1 MSETLIFKIAY
12 FAVGVFFL
20 QIVLP
25 AVVRLPSEKSHL
37 MLFLASL
44 AYSCKM
50 FPKFLGKILC
60 SIFSIGILAAIS
72 KNKSPNALSKQL
84 RIEFLFF
91 SLSSPI
97 LFFLKYFFCFFWS
110 MYHFKNITAPK
121 FRIPRDPP
129 PPM

>member
-1 MSETLIFKIAY
+1 MSETLIFKIAN

-25 AVVRLPSEKSHL
+25 AVASDYFLKKSHL

-84 RIEFLFF
+84 RIEFPFF
-91 SLSSPI
+91 SLSSSI
-97 LFFLKYFFCFFWS
+97 LFFLNYFFCFSWS
-110 MYHFKNITAPK
+110 MYHSKNITVQK
-121 FRIPRDPP
+121 FCIPRDPP
-129 PPM
+129 M